1 MCKIDNEDY
10 YSEYKW
16 VKDLSRKARKAR
28 RAVADRKM
36 IKDQTV
42 RIRDL
47 KTGVIRVSYD
57 ALTDRWEATYIS
69 PSTSFLK
76 VRYLL
81 EKCPDTTIHQNPN
94 GWWRISSVFASSEQ
108 VSSPDSN
115 EELLRLVDWVDT
127 TRYLRKEEV
136 PVIW

>member
-1 MCKIDNEDY
+1 MCEIEY
-10 YSEYKW
+10 YYEYKW
-16 VKDLSRKARKAR
+16 VRDLYRKAGKARK
-28 RAVADRKM
+28 AVADRKM
-36 IKDQTV
+36 INDQTI

-69 PSTSFLK
+69 PSTSFMK
-76 VRYLL
+76 ARYLL
-81 EKCPDTTIHQNPN
+81 EKCPEAKIHQSTN
-94 GWWRISSVFASSEQ
+94 GWWRISSVFASSEK

-127 TRYLRKEEV
+127 TRHLRREEV
-136 PVIW
+136 PVVW

>member
-1 MCKIDNEDY
+1 MCEIEY
-10 YSEYKW
+10 YYEYKW
-16 VKDLSRKARKAR
+16 VEDLYRKAGKARK
-28 RAVADRKM
+28 AVADRKL
-36 IKDQTV
+36 IKDQTI

-57 ALTDRWEATYIS
+57 ALTDRWEATYTS
-69 PSTSFLK
+69 PSTSFQK
-76 VRYLL
+76 ARYLL
-81 EKCPDTTIHQNPN
+81 EKCPEAKIHQNTN

-127 TRYLRKEEV
+127 TRHLRKEEV
-136 PVIW
+136 PVVW

>member
-1 MCKIDNEDY
+1 MCEIEY
-10 YSEYKW
+10 YYEYKW
-16 VKDLSRKARKAR
+16 VRDLYRKAGKARK
-28 RAVADRKM
+28 AVADRKM
-36 IKDQTV
+36 IKDQTI

-57 ALTDRWEATYIS
+57 SLTDRWEATYTS

-76 VRYLL
+76 ARYLL
-81 EKCPDTTIHQNPN
+81 EKCPEAKIHQSTN
-94 GWWRISSVFASSEQ
+94 GWWRISSVFASSEK
-108 VSSPDSN
+108 VSSPHSN

-127 TRYLRKEEV
+127 TRHLRREEV